1 MPRLPRRPAWLRREP
16 EVAVPPLPAAGREP
30 RILATRGAPMPFSK
44 GRMAQALVLAGA
56 DPERAY
62 QIAMR
67 IEREVKATPADEIPI
82 DQLHSMVEDLL
93 AREEGPDLVSR
104 YHGWREVLRLDR
116 PLMLLIGGAT
126 GTGKS
131 TLATEIAY
139 RLGVSRITSTDV
151 IRQAMRAF
159 FAEELMPELHYS
171 SFDAAEGLKIPLP
184 DPDDEDR
191 ALYGF
196 IQQAGQVAVGANAVV
211 ERAVLEGLSTVVEGI
226 HVVPG
231 LVTADH
237 ERARDRHGVERL
249 AHRHGC
255 GPVGQL
261 GIAAAEQAAGSKG
274 AALGDRREVGARAA
288 RRDSRISSLGLRLG
302 PALRRRH
309 ASQGTAVARA
319 VARSRMRSMTAIS
332 AWAGSD
338 ASMTGHPCFSARAT
352 RYSWM
357 RRISPNRFR

>member
-1 MPRLPRRPAWLRREP
+1 MPSLRRPSRPAWLRRRAPEP
-16 EVAVPPLPAAGREP
+16 EPPPPVPGREP

-62 QIAMR
+62 QLALR
-67 IEREVKATPADEIPI
+67 IERAVAATAADEIPI
-82 DQLHSMVEDLL
+82 DELHGMVEDVL
-93 AREEGPDLVSR
+93 AREEGQDLVSR

-139 RLGVSRITSTDV
+139 RLGISRITSTDV

-159 FAEELMPELHYS
+159 FAQELMPELHYS

-211 ERAVLEGLSTVVEGI
+211 ERAVLEGLSTVVEGV

-231 LVTADH
+231 LVTAEQHAGAVVVQLMLTISDEESH
-237 ERARDRHGVERL
+237 QAHFFARGADSGGLRAMERYLKRFGEIRRIQEYLVARAEKQGWPVIEAADPDQALLAVMDLILERAT
-249 AHRHGC
+249 
-255 GPVGQL
+255 
-261 GIAAAEQAAGSKG
+261 
-274 AALGDRREVGARAA
+274 ARAA
-288 RRDSRISSLGLRLG
+288 VV
-302 PALRRRH
+302 P
-309 ASQGTAVARA
+309 
-319 VARSRMRSMTAIS
+319 
-332 AWAGSD
+332 
-338 ASMTGHPCFSARAT
+338 
-352 RYSWM
+352 
-357 RRISPNRFR
+357 

>member
-1 MPRLPRRPAWLRREP
+1 VPRLPRRPAWLRREP
-16 EVAVPPLPAAGREP
+16 APPTGPLPPAGKEP

-67 IEREVKATPADEIPI
+67 IEREVKATAADEIPI

-139 RLGVSRITSTDV
+139 RLGISRITSTDV

-211 ERAVLEGLSTVVEGI
+211 ERAVLEGLSTVIEGV

-231 LVTADH
+231 LVTADKH
-237 ERARDRHGVERL
+237 AGAVVVQVMLAVSDEEVHQAHFFRRGTDTGGLRAMERYLKRFGEIRRIQEYLVARAEKQGWPVVEAADPAQALLAVMDLILERAT
-249 AHRHGC
+249 
-255 GPVGQL
+255 
-261 GIAAAEQAAGSKG
+261 
-274 AALGDRREVGARAA
+274 ARAA
-288 RRDSRISSLGLRLG
+288 
-302 PALRRRH
+302 
-309 ASQGTAVARA
+309 AV
-319 VARSRMRSMTAIS
+319 
-332 AWAGSD
+332 
-338 ASMTGHPCFSARAT
+338 P
-352 RYSWM
+352 
-357 RRISPNRFR
+357 

>member
-1 MPRLPRRPAWLRREP
+1 MPPPA
-16 EVAVPPLPAAGREP
+16 REP

-67 IEREVKATPADEIPI
+67 IEREVKATPAEEIPI
-82 DQLHSMVEDLL
+82 DQLHAMVEDLL
-93 AREEGPDLVSR
+93 AREGPDLVSR

-139 RLGVSRITSTDV
+139 RLGISRITSTDV

-159 FAEELMPELHYS
+159 FAQELMPELHYS

-231 LVTADH
+231 LVTADKH
-237 ERARDRHGVERL
+237 AGAVVVQVMLTL
-249 AHRHGC
+249 ADEEVH
-255 GPVGQL
+255 
-261 GIAAAEQAAGSKG
+261 QAHFFSRGT
-274 AALGDRREVGARAA
+274 
-288 RRDSRISSLGLRLG
+288 DSGGLRAMDRYLKRFG
-302 PALRRRH
+302 EIRRI
-309 ASQGTAVARA
+309 QEYLVARA
-319 VARSRMRSMTAIS
+319 EKQGWPVVES
-332 AWAGSD
+332 ADPAQALLTVMD
-338 ASMTGHPCFSARAT
+338 LILERATARA
-352 RYSWM
+352 
-357 RRISPNRFR
+357 PAVP

>member
-1 MPRLPRRPAWLRREP
+1 MPRLPRIHLPSRLVRRPADVETP
-16 EVAVPPLPAAGREP
+16 VAAVPGREP

-62 QIAMR
+62 QLAMR
-67 IEREVKATPADEIPI
+67 IEREVNATAADEIPI
-82 DQLHSMVEDLL
+82 DHLHGMVEEIL
-93 AREEGPDLVSR
+93 AREEGPELVSR

-139 RLGVSRITSTDV
+139 RLGISRITSTDV

-159 FAEELMPELHYS
+159 FAPELMPELHYS
-171 SFDAAEGLKIPLP
+171 SFDAADGLKIPLP

-211 ERAVLEGLSTVVEGI
+211 ERAVLEGLSTVVEGV

-231 LVTADH
+231 LVTAEQHAGAVVVQLMLAITDEDVH
-237 ERARDRHGVERL
+237 QAHFFGRSADSGGLRAYDRYLRRFGEIRRIQEYLVGRAEKQGWPVIEAADPDRSLLAVMDLILERAT
-249 AHRHGC
+249 
-255 GPVGQL
+255 
-261 GIAAAEQAAGSKG
+261 
-274 AALGDRREVGARAA
+274 ARAA
-288 RRDSRISSLGLRLG
+288 
-302 PALRRRH
+302 
-309 ASQGTAVARA
+309 
-319 VARSRMRSMTAIS
+319 AI
-332 AWAGSD
+332 
-338 ASMTGHPCFSARAT
+338 P
-352 RYSWM
+352 
-357 RRISPNRFR
+357 